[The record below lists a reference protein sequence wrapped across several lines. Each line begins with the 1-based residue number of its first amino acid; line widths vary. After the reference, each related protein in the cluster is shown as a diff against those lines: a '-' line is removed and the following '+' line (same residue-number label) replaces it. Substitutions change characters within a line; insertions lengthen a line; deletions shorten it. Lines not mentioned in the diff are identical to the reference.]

1 MTSNKRPLVSSNSA
15 RGNDRNTNTY
25 EGKTIVKN
33 SISLPANTSKN
44 PTIYALALDCLRS
57 GSDFWEALGR
67 GRNEPTLHLQFAP
80 PPATLTQR
88 LTARLRLELAR
99 EHITMT
105 ALSKMSGI
113 SYRKVRGALRD
124 KRPLFAGEL
133 SDMADALGLDLPE
146 MFRDARPG
154 RDEN

>member
-1 MTSNKRPLVSSNSA
+1 M
-15 RGNDRNTNTY
+15 
-25 EGKTIVKN
+25 KN
-33 SISLPANTSKN
+33 VISLPANTSKN
-44 PTIYALALDCLRS
+44 PTIYSLALDCLRS

-88 LTARLRLELAR
+88 LTARLRLECAR
-99 EHITMT
+99 EHISMAT
-105 ALSKMSGI
+105 LSKMSGV
-113 SYRKVRGALRD
+113 SYRKVRGALQD

-146 MFRDARPG
+146 IFRDARG
-154 RDEN
+154 AQEAH